1 MIESILNI
9 VFSIPY
15 LLIGI
20 IIAVFLDVINS
31 RKKATKRLTG
41 LEIWGCIMGWPL
53 LIFTIILAYIIVG
66 ND

>member
-20 IIAVFLDVINS
+20 LIALFLDVLKG
-31 RKKATKRLTG
+31 RKKLPSA
-41 LEIWGCIMGWPL
+41 
-53 LIFTIILAYIIVG
+53 
-66 ND
+66 

>member
-15 LLIGI
+15 LLIGMV
-20 IIAVFLDVINS
+20 IALFLDVLNG

-53 LIFTIILAYIIVG
+53 LIFTIILAYITVG